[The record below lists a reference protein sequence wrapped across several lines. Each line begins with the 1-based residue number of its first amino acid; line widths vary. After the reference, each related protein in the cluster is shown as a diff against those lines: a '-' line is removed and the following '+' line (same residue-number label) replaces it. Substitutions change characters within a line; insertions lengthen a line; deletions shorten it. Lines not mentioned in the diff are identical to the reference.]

1 MASDSGAFSPGP
13 ERYLG
18 FWLQLI
24 LVSSVMMQT
33 WIINESVK
41 LAQLLLVRVEKQAEG
56 RKATLLKMSRMT
68 ILMQQCEISF
78 SKK

>member
-1 MASDSGAFSPGP
+1 
-13 ERYLG
+13 
-18 FWLQLI
+18 
-24 LVSSVMMQT
+24 MMQT

-56 RKATLLKMSRMT
+56 RKAALLKMSRMT